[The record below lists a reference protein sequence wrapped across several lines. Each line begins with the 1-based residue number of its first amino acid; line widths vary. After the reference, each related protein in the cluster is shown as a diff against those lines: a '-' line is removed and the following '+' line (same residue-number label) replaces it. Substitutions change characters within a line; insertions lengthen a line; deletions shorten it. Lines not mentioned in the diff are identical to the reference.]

1 MSLVMAMQFGDR
13 ICILSDSMISSSA
26 SVDDEVIPGQL
37 KTVVLNKEIAV
48 SYSGPADK
56 AVGKIREI
64 RNDLTERVY
73 FEEVLESLSEFTRN
87 EGESVDFIISSHISI
102 PKLYKIAGGEIHYGL
117 DMYWIGNEG
126 AVSRVLKEIE
136 KGEPV
141 TGSLPRGMTAEEKRF
156 REAFK
161 KVVSGRNVP
170 QAGGLVFD
178 CIGSRDG
185 YSYNTDAGVH
195 TGSGMS
201 IGISFDYAPG
211 HSSQK
216 PGSELSLVSPNGKSL
231 PLAGA
236 YFEES
241 HMGYIY
247 SPLDPHLD
255 RNRPGSPE
263 TVYPVTLQGFVSE
276 VERCATRLE
285 LYLGR

>member
-1 MSLVMAMQFGDR
+1 MAMQFGDR

-56 AVGKIREI
+56 AVGKIREV

-87 EGESVDFIISSHISI
+87 EGENVDFIISSHISI

-136 KGEPV
+136 KGETV

-178 CIGSRDG
+178 CIGSKDG

-216 PGSELSLVSPNGKSL
+216 PGSELSLVSPNGRSL

-241 HMGYIY
+241 HLGYIY

-255 RNRPGSPE
+255 RNKPGSPE

>member
-1 MSLVMAMQFGDR
+1 
-13 ICILSDSMISSSA
+13 MISNSA
-26 SVDDEVIPGQL
+26 SVDDEAISGQL

-56 AVGKIREI
+56 AVGKIREV
-64 RNDLTERVY
+64 RNDLANRVY
-73 FEEVLESLSEFTRN
+73 FEEVLESLSEFTRK
-87 EGESVDFIISSHISI
+87 EGESVDFIVSSHISI

-141 TGSLPRGMTAEEKRF
+141 AGSLPRGMTTEEKRF
-156 REAFK
+156 REAFR

-170 QAGGLVFD
+170 QAGGFVFD
-178 CIGSRDG
+178 CIGSKDG
-185 YSYNTDAGVH
+185 YYYNTDAGVH

-216 PGSELSLVSPNGKSL
+216 PGSELSLVSPNGRSL

-255 RNRPGSPE
+255 RNKPGSPE
-263 TVYPVTLQGFVSE
+263 MVYPVTLQGFVSE
-276 VERCATRLE
+276 VERCARRLE

>member
-1 MSLVMAMQFGDR
+1 MALVMAMQFGDR

-26 SVDDEVIPGQL
+26 LVDEVIPGQL

-64 RNDLTERVY
+64 RNDLAERVY
-73 FEEVLESLSEFTRN
+73 FEEVLESLSEFTGN
-87 EGESVDFIISSHISI
+87 EGENVDFILSSHISI
-102 PKLYKIAGGEIHYGL
+102 PKLYKISAGEIHYGL
-117 DMYWIGNEG
+117 DMYWIGNAG

-156 REAFK
+156 REAFR
-161 KVVSGRNVP
+161 KVVSGRNEP

-178 CIGSRDG
+178 CIGSKDG
-185 YSYNTDAGVH
+185 YHYNTDAGVH

-201 IGISFDYAPG
+201 IGISFDYAHGQG
-211 HSSQK
+211 HRK

-247 SPLDPHLD
+247 SPLDPQLGG
-255 RNRPGSPE
+255 NRPGSPE
-263 TVYPVTLQGFVSE
+263 MVYPVTLQGFVSE
-276 VERCATRLE
+276 VERCAARLE
-285 LYLGR
+285 SYLGR

>member
-13 ICILSDSMISSSA
+13 ICILSDSMISDSA
-26 SVDDEVIPGQL
+26 SIDDEVIPGQL
-37 KTVVLNKEIAV
+37 KTVVLNKELAV

-64 RNDLTERVY
+64 RQDLAKRVY
-73 FEEVLESLSEFTRN
+73 FEEVLESLSEFTKN
-87 EGESVDFIISSHISI
+87 EGEGVDFILSSHISI

-117 DMYWIGNEG
+117 DMYWIGSQR
-126 AVSRVLKEIE
+126 AVSRVLNEVE

-141 TGSLPRGMTAEEKRF
+141 TGSLPRGMTPEEKRF
-156 REAFK
+156 REAFR

-178 CIGSRDG
+178 CIGSESG
-185 YSYNTDAGVH
+185 YYYNTDAGIH

-201 IGISFDYAPG
+201 IGISFDYSPG
-211 HSSQK
+211 TGYRR
-216 PGSELSLVSPNGKSL
+216 PGSEMSLVSPNGKSL

-241 HMGYIY
+241 HLGYIY

-255 RNRPGSPE
+255 RKRPGSPE
-263 TVYPVTLQGFVSE
+263 AVYPVTLQGFVSE
-276 VERCATRLE
+276 VERCAARLE
-285 LYLGR
+285 QYLGR